1 MKIEGKDIIKN
12 IENHSLAY
20 QCLKLEIPI
29 YRITDIEYMVL
40 ENYLMWNFPESFKS
54 VAGKIKYFMN
64 VELEIVKKGDF

>member
-12 IENHSLAY
+12 IENYYLAY
-20 QCLKLEIPI
+20 KSINIDVPI

-40 ENYLMWNFPESFKS
+40 ENYLMWIFPESFKS
-54 VAGKIKYFMN
+54 RLGKIKEFIG